1 LFVRKAGLKTPLKA
15 NAHSLVTRFASGRT
29 TIKST
34 TLPIFRQGEPADSLY
49 YIESG
54 KVKMTVVCQRGKE
67 AVIGILSEG
76 AFLGES
82 CLAGEGKRPFTA
94 EPLTECVVLRLE
106 TSAAKR
112 AFREDQNFQELFL
125 AHVLSRNLRIQE
137 DLADHLFNSS
147 ERRLARALLILSDFG
162 KDRKPR
168 PIVGIS
174 QETLAE
180 MIGTTRSRVNYF
192 MNKFRKLGFIHYD
205 GDVEVNSSLQ
215 SVLRD

>member
-1 LFVRKAGLKTPLKA
+1 MKIPLKTHA
-15 NAHSLVTRFASGRT
+15 RSLVTRFASGRA

-34 TLPIFRQGEPADSLY
+34 TLPIFRQGEASDSLY

-54 KVKMTVVCQRGKE
+54 KVKMTVVCRRGKE

-125 AHVLSRNLRIQE
+125 AHLLSRNLRIQE
-137 DLADHLFNSS
+137 DLADHLFNNSS
-147 ERRLARALLILSDFG
+147 ERRLARALLILSDFENG
-162 KDRKPR
+162 KPK

-215 SVLRD
+215 TVLSD